1 MNTSV
6 KDLMST
12 PVVTT
17 TIDAHVGYAR
27 ELMERKDV
35 SAIPVIELG
44 DGHME
49 IRGIL
54 SLYDLSGVVDES
66 IPVTEIMSTTVQVIE
81 PDMSAAEAATV
92 MVNHGIHHLVVM
104 NGGRIVG
111 MLSSLDF
118 VRLISE
124 QNAESAGAAG
134 PAK

>member
-17 TIDAHVGYAR
+17 TIDAHIGYAR

-66 IPVTEIMSTTVQVIE
+66 IPVTEIMSTTVQVVE
-81 PDMSAAEAATV
+81 PEMSVTEAAAV
-92 MVNHGIHHLVVM
+92 MINHGIHHLVVM
-104 NGGRIVG
+104 SRGRIVG

-118 VRLISE
+118 VRLIAE
-124 QNAESAGAAG
+124 QNVE
-134 PAK
+134 PARASGEEK